1 MSVRCPQIWLALPVY
16 PPCFPIYLPF
26 DSVFFFFGCRDRL
39 RTTTNVLGDS
49 IGAGIV
55 EFLSRHELRSKDV
68 EMGNSV
74 LEEKER
80 KKPYKLISQDSDFE
94 NDKRAHSESN
104 M

>member
-1 MSVRCPQIWLALPVY
+1 MCVVVSI
-16 PPCFPIYLPF
+16 
-26 DSVFFFFGCRDRL
+26 CRSDRL

-55 EFLSRHELRSKDV
+55 EFLSRHELRCKDV

-74 LEEKER
+74 VEEKER

-94 NDKRAHSESN
+94 NDKRMHSESN

>member
-1 MSVRCPQIWLALPVY
+1 MDSLKGHVPRPWCVFALWPLVSY
-16 PPCFPIYLPF
+16 
-26 DSVFFFFGCRDRL
+26 RDRL

-55 EFLSRHELRSKDV
+55 EFLSRHELRSRDV

-94 NDKRAHSESN
+94 NDKRGHSESN

>member
-1 MSVRCPQIWLALPVY
+1 M
-16 PPCFPIYLPF
+16 
-26 DSVFFFFGCRDRL
+26 
-39 RTTTNVLGDS
+39 
-49 IGAGIV
+49 

-94 NDKRAHSESN
+94 NDKRAHLESN

>member
-1 MSVRCPQIWLALPVY
+1 MEAPSLTWLSRSA
-16 PPCFPIYLPF
+16 
-26 DSVFFFFGCRDRL
+26 DRDRL

-55 EFLSRHELRSKDV
+55 EFLSRNELRSKDV

-80 KKPYKLISQDSDFE
+80 KKPYKLISQDSDLE
-94 NDKRAHSESN
+94 NDRRAHLESN

>member
-1 MSVRCPQIWLALPVY
+1 MLPSKTAGLTYTPCVVSLICPLN
-16 PPCFPIYLPF
+16 
-26 DSVFFFFGCRDRL
+26 SVFSLGCRDRL

>member
-1 MSVRCPQIWLALPVY
+1 MSWIESQSLSWLSWLAY
-16 PPCFPIYLPF
+16 
-26 DSVFFFFGCRDRL
+26 RDRL

-55 EFLSRHELRSKDV
+55 EFLSRNELRSKDV

-80 KKPYKLISQDSDFE
+80 KKPYKLISQDSDLE
-94 NDKRAHSESN
+94 NDRRAHLESN
-104 M
+104 MWPTTATIPSE

>member
-1 MSVRCPQIWLALPVY
+1 MCVTLADAVRITLTELNPLTWLSSLGY
-16 PPCFPIYLPF
+16 
-26 DSVFFFFGCRDRL
+26 RDRL

-55 EFLSRHELRSKDV
+55 EFLSRNELRSKDV

-74 LEEKER
+74 VEEKER
-80 KKPYKLISQDSDFE
+80 KKPYKLISQDSDIE
-94 NDKRAHSESN
+94 NDRRTHLESN